1 MSVWRRS
8 LVLLIF
14 MGGIIAANYR
24 TAILAFAPLI
34 VTQFNLDI
42 LGRFSPRQRTI
53 IAVVLISVS
62 SVAVIAAGWVFRE
75 RFQDIVTVFESV
87 DDLMKPQNEYTQ
99 EEKELLSARP
109 YIWSGY
115 IDAYIKGGTKVHLL
129 GFGPDSWIGVMN
141 VYAHNTLISAIYEYG
156 VLGVVAF
163 IMLWATMFYT
173 ALFTPS
179 GVRGKLIAA
188 HSSFLLLN
196 MATMPHWM
204 LEGDILYGVLCG
216 YTLYMLHQPAL
227 ARRPEPSRSPGQP
240 ESWGGGPARSP
251 RPRPNILK
259 P

>member
-1 MSVWRRS
+1 
-8 LVLLIF
+8 
-14 MGGIIAANYR
+14 MGGIVAANYR

-53 IAVVLISVS
+53 IAVVMIGISS
-62 SVAVIAAGWVFRE
+62 IAVVAAGWMFRE
-75 RFQDIVTVFESV
+75 RFQDIVTVFESI

-99 EEKELLSARP
+99 DEKELLSARP

-115 IDAYIKGGTKVHLL
+115 IDAYIQGGTKVHLL

-141 VYAHNTLISAIYEYG
+141 VYAHNTLISAVYEYG
-156 VLGVVAF
+156 VLGVIAF
-163 IMLWATMFYT
+163 VMLWTTMFYT
-173 ALFTPS
+173 ALFTPA

-188 HSSFLLLN
+188 HASFLLLN

-216 YTLYMLHQPAL
+216 YTLFMLHRPAL
-227 ARRPEPSRSPGQP
+227 ERKSTLLQAASVTTDAVVDQ
-240 ESWGGGPARSP
+240 WGTTKPAP
-251 RPRPNILK
+251 ALPKTRPNILK